1 MAAANTTAQRVV
13 LMVSNGVRENRIGGG
28 TEIAPRSR
36 RGNECAPIL
45 SHPPTGGDRPFP
57 PSDAP
62 GPADGHQP
70 AERRSI
76 PPPAES
82 RSCARGR
89 ASRHGRET
97 PPPRP
102 PPAIEHTLDVT
113 RHVARHAQRPERSGD
128 DDEVAVRRLFILDGL
143 QERPDAVQHV
153 SPSKGV
159 GGGPRT
165 APGPPDCPR
174 APAG

>member
-70 AERRSI
+70 AERRST

-82 RSCARGR
+82 RSYARGR
-89 ASRHGRET
+89 ASRRGRGT
-97 PPPRP
+97 PPTAAATGDR
-102 PPAIEHTLDVT
+102 AY
-113 RHVARHAQRPERSGD
+113 ARCHAPRPERSGD
-128 DDEVAVRRLFILDGL
+128 DDEVAVWRLFILDGL

-153 SPSKGV
+153 SPSIGV

-165 APGPPDCPR
+165 ARGPPDCPR